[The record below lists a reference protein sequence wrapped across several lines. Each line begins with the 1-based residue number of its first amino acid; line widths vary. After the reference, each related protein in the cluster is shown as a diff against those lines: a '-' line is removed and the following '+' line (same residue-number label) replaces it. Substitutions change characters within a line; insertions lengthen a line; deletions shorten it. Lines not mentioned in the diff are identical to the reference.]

1 MSKNSLSKVDAVLQQ
16 IIALIKKSGK
26 LNEIAENELL
36 AYFGKR
42 GENAIRAL
50 KEKRLVKLVI
60 TSKIALWEVS
70 GKQEESYLIIDNDFC
85 ECKDFQI
92 RVIGRGER
100 HYCYHILTK
109 IIGEK
114 TGLYTT
120 KELSPQ
126 EYAQM
131 IEKRFERL
139 QE

>member
-1 MSKNSLSKVDAVLQQ
+1 MSKSSLSKVDAILQQ
-16 IIALIKKSGK
+16 IIDLIKKTGK
-26 LNEIAENELL
+26 INEIAENELL

-42 GENAIRAL
+42 GENTIRAL
-50 KEKRLVKLVI
+50 KEKRLIKLVI
-60 TSKIALWEVS
+60 TSKIVLWEVS

-100 HYCYHILTK
+100 DYCYHILTK

-114 TGLYTT
+114 TGLYTIN
-120 KELSPQ
+120 KLSPQ
-126 EYAQM
+126 AYTQM
-131 IEKRFERL
+131 IEKRIEKL